1 MPILQHSQIPLPP
14 VPVPL
19 YDSKRKHKEVWY
31 LPSTNEIFTDYE
43 TYIERLMQYR
53 LPQWQCE
60 RTGRADLTYDQAL
73 ESEYAQDSRAE
84 YRFSFSLA
92 KRVFQCVQFETSR
105 LDTVVE
111 HVFDK
116 LCSQYE
122 VGEYINCLWDDGIAY
137 NARILEIIP
146 PAVVNKATNGTSV
159 SIVSDHTSDVT
170 ESDDDRK
177 DQVARSTQSS
187 TTTLKFPDAFLLPE
201 PEVESTPPPQTQSLE
216 SYFMEEESEA
226 STEMFNVQLV
236 DADGEGIE
244 ECVKCVHKG
253 DIRRDRFY
261 FSKPLIKRLIRE
273 CMTKENYVGAPWI
286 LKPSIAEHYGID
298 ITMPYH
304 LQVARDIAYN
314 KTRKRKMFS
323 DSENERKAPM
333 DATQRER
340 LKEEKERIREERRQQ
355 AAIKYPIE
363 DIDLPIYRKDPVNNW
378 QLMDMSLVN
387 NTLPC
392 PIPYPS
398 GGRPPRPV
406 AWKEFTVPAEYFESY
421 IMIWIFLS
429 TFAEPLNLEP
439 FTIDDFES
447 GLCQNTSKSHI
458 TISSFSCLLNAI
470 VRERKNGVLPGCIA
484 GGPAANVLSSR
495 STTPNRAAS
504 TPKLEKLQT
513 ADSPMDIDRPEMTS
527 ENGNGNPTA
536 EVDESSETSTPDP
549 NVPERGQGSA
559 DVLKVAKNWDN
570 REIRSDRRGWE
581 STLIG
586 CLNELA
592 TPYIIPD
599 LDEILNHLVPRTNC
613 TIADREK
620 AFISLDVTHKIHILE
635 FLVNA
640 VNECSLIKEYMEQC
654 QEQLTELRRQKI
666 DLNRENKRILAS
678 KMALNQK
685 EKEDQE
691 EEEEEEKEDGDESGD
706 NADESDAAEDDAD
719 SQHMS
724 DSEMA
729 SRNESSNSDDDED
742 GTDNE
747 NSSRSAQR
755 TRYDKSHQSRQAKLK
770 RQQQKRQELEALRVK
785 NYREEREKAKIKNQQ
800 AKAKAEERK
809 QLEDDEKAQHEK
821 EGQIEKDMR
830 RYMTLRIRPLGRDR
844 FYNRYFYLDNIG
856 GAVGDGSGRL
866 YIQNPSYADIRL
878 ILNRKPTELAG
889 YGSETQQFFL
899 ELMKQQGFDEES
911 EWFEHRLQEIA
922 KDDDNT
928 ASHPIASGKG
938 WWMYYSQPEEIDAL
952 LLWLNPKGVREH
964 RLRNEITK
972 QYNSIVQGMKNHQEA
987 QNPDNVKP
995 SRPRTRYGP
1004 AS

>member
-1 MPILQHSQIPLPP
+1 DH
-14 VPVPL
+14 
-19 YDSKRKHKEVWY
+19 
-31 LPSTNEIFTDYE
+31 
-43 TYIERLMQYR
+43 
-53 LPQWQCE
+53 
-60 RTGRADLTYDQAL
+60 A
-73 ESEYAQDSRAE
+73 SEA
-84 YRFSFSLA
+84 
-92 KRVFQCVQFETSR
+92 
-105 LDTVVE
+105 
-111 HVFDK
+111 
-116 LCSQYE
+116 
-122 VGEYINCLWDDGIAY
+122 
-137 NARILEIIP
+137 
-146 PAVVNKATNGTSV
+146 
-159 SIVSDHTSDVT
+159 T
-170 ESDDDRK
+170 ESDEERK
-177 DQVARSTQSS
+177 EQVTHSTQPT

-201 PEVESTPPPQTQSLE
+201 PEAESTPPPQTQSLE
-216 SYFMEEESEA
+216 SYFMAEEPEA
-226 STEMFNVQLV
+226 STDMFKVQLV
-236 DADGEGIE
+236 DADGEGID
-244 ECVKCVHKG
+244 ECIKCVHKG

-298 ITMPYH
+298 MTMPNH

-314 KTRKRKMFS
+314 KTRKRKMVS
-323 DSENERKAPM
+323 DSDNERKAPL

-363 DIDLPIYRKDPVNNW
+363 DIDLPIYRKDPVNSW
-378 QLMDMSLVN
+378 QLTDLSLTN
-387 NTLPC
+387 NALPC
-392 PIPYPS
+392 PVPYPS

-406 AWKEFTVPAEYFESY
+406 PWKEFTVPAEYFESY

-429 TFAEPLNLEP
+429 TFAEPLNLDP

-447 GLCQNTSKSHI
+447 GLCQTTSKSHI
-458 TISSFSCLLNAI
+458 TIDSFTSLLNAI
-470 VRERKNGVLPGCIA
+470 VRERKEGVFPGCIA

-495 STTPNRAAS
+495 SATPNRAS
-504 TPKLEKLQT
+504 SMPKLEKVQSEG
-513 ADSPMDIDRPEMTS
+513 SPMDIDRPETTS
-527 ENGNGNPTA
+527 ENGKA
-536 EVDESSETSTPDP
+536 AVDMDVSSESSSPDP

-559 DVLKVAKNWDN
+559 DVLKVSKNWDN

-592 TPYIIPD
+592 TTDSIPD
-599 LDEILNHLVPRTNC
+599 VDEILNHLVPRTNC
-613 TIADREK
+613 TMAEREK
-620 AFISLDVTHKIHILE
+620 AFISLDVTYKIQILE

-685 EKEDQE
+685 DKEDQE
-691 EEEEEEKEDGDESGD
+691 EEKEEGGESGD

-719 SQHMS
+719 SQHTS
-724 DSEMA
+724 DSDMA
-729 SRNESSNSDDDED
+729 SGNESIDSEEDEEMTDNED
-742 GTDNE
+742 GTR
-747 NSSRSAQR
+747 SSRR
-755 TRYDKSHQSRQAKLK
+755 TRHDKRHQSRQAKLK

-809 QLEDDEKAQHEK
+809 QLEDDEKAQQEK

-889 YGSETQQFFL
+889 YGSESTQFFL

-911 EWFEHRLQEIA
+911 EWLEHRLQEVMEEAEGSAIPP
-922 KDDDNT
+922 NT
-928 ASHPIASGKG
+928 SAKG
-938 WWMYYSQPEEIDAL
+938 WWMYYSRPDEVNVIQQTKKKKKKGSFLVPITHALAHFID
-952 LLWLNPKGVREH
+952 
-964 RLRNEITK
+964 
-972 QYNSIVQGMKNHQEA
+972 
-987 QNPDNVKP
+987 
-995 SRPRTRYGP
+995 
-1004 AS
+1004 